1 MTVRVALAA
10 MVVGLV
16 AGLIARGR
24 FTNLLKLP
32 VRWTPLLAL
41 FLAAMIAAHRN
52 VPGAFGLLLVGHAAF
67 AIFAFSNALAL
78 RGLLAVG
85 VGLALNF
92 VVMADNHGMPY
103 RPSAVVA
110 AGAVSSKSADL
121 VPATTIGAHPEGPSD
136 ELMLF
141 ADVIPVSLLRE
152 VVSLGDVLI
161 AFGLGL
167 VAFHG
172 MVGDGLRKPRHL
184 AHDGPPATPLDESEP
199 ELLVNPESGSRATL
213 VALSPPAPAPSP
225 EPEKV
230 ASIWDE
236 RIRLLKATGDI
247 SVVLD
252 LVDPTDNA
260 VDDDPASFAAH
271 VAVARAMRGLSLP
284 EKTSPPEQPV
294 ES

>member
-41 FLAAMIAAHRN
+41 FLAATIAAHRG
-52 VPGAFGLLLVGHAAF
+52 VGGAFGFLLVGQAAF
-67 AIFAFSNALAL
+67 AAFAFANALAL

-110 AGAVSSKSADL
+110 AGAVSSRSADL
-121 VPATTIGAHPEGPSD
+121 VPSTTIGAHPEGPSD
-136 ELMLF
+136 ELMVL
-141 ADVIPVSLLRE
+141 ADVIPVSLLHE

-184 AHDGPPATPLDESEP
+184 APDGLPATLPEPAEPEDLVVNSGGWAAPVTPSPLADPPPAEP
-199 ELLVNPESGSRATL
+199 A
-213 VALSPPAPAPSP
+213 
-225 EPEKV
+225 KV

-284 EKTSPPEQPV
+284 EQASPPEQPV
-294 ES
+294 EP